1 MKSPSILR
9 QSGGAD
15 IKLKDR
21 TKQILK
27 LLLILLITGGVCCL
41 VYFQV
46 DYIMNGS
53 FVDWFE
59 SSFTTMYNTYDAD
72 FGGEYVRKEINW
84 YKLKAFLMVFFS
96 VLVFVLVLTVTAI
109 LYFYGKKKTRKNV
122 EDLDKKIQ
130 SYMTR
135 DLDMEEVFPA
145 PYTEVG
151 ARMLQIKTGMIRK
164 EESLKQEAQRKNDLI
179 TYLAHDLKTPL
190 TSVIG
195 YLTLLD
201 EAPDMPEAQKEK
213 YTHIALEKAQR
224 LEGLIEEFFE
234 ITQYNLQNIFLEKE
248 DLDLSYML
256 MQMAEEFYPVLAAHG
271 NEVKL
276 EIEEDIHLHADPDR
290 LARVFNN
297 ILKNAVAYSYPN
309 TPITIRA
316 SRNKDKVLLSFEN
329 HGKNIPQE
337 KLESIFEKF
346 FRLDSSRKTNT
357 GGAGLGLAIAK
368 EIVELH
374 GGSISARSQDEKVIF
389 TVELPVKQ

>member
-1 MKSPSILR
+1 MKSPSTLR

-27 LLLILLITGGVCCL
+27 LLLILLITAVACYL

-46 DYIMNGS
+46 DYLMNGS

-59 SSFTTMYNTYDAD
+59 SNFTMMYNTYDVD

-84 YKLKAFLMVFFS
+84 YKLKAFLMVSFTAF
-96 VLVFVLVLTVTAI
+96 VFILVLTVTAI
-109 LYFYGKKKTRKNV
+109 LYFYGKRKTRKNV
-122 EDLDKKIQ
+122 EELEKKIQ
-130 SYMTR
+130 RYMAKN
-135 DLDMEEVFPA
+135 LDMEEVFPA

-190 TSVIG
+190 TSVLG
-195 YLTLLD
+195 YLSLLD

-213 YTHIALEKAQR
+213 YTHIALEKEQR

-248 DLDLSYML
+248 ELDLSYML
-256 MQMAEEFYPVLAAHG
+256 MQMTEEFYPVLAAHG

-276 EIEEDIHLHADPDR
+276 EAEEDLHLYADPDR

-316 SRNKDKVLLSFEN
+316 SRNKDKILLSFEN

-337 KLESIFEKF
+337 KLDSIFEKF
-346 FRLDSSRKTNT
+346 FRLDSSRRSNT

-374 GGSISARSQDEKVIF
+374 GGSISARSQDERVTF
-389 TVELPVKQ
+389 TVELPVK

>member
-15 IKLKDR
+15 IKLRDR

-27 LLLILLITGGVCCL
+27 LLLILLITAGVCCL
-41 VYFQV
+41 VYFLV

-59 SSFTTMYNTYDAD
+59 SQFTYIQSAYSAEY
-72 FGGEYVRKEINW
+72 GGEYVQTVINW
-84 YKLKAFLMVFFS
+84 YRLKAFLVIFFIVIVFI
-96 VLVFVLVLTVTAI
+96 LVLTVTAI
-109 LYFYGKKKTRKNV
+109 LYFYGKRKTRKNV

-135 DLDMEEVFPA
+135 DLDMEEIFPA

-256 MQMAEEFYPVLAAHG
+256 MQMAEEFYPVLTAHG

-346 FRLDSSRKTNT
+346 FRLDSSRRTNT

-368 EIVELH
+368 EIVEFH

-389 TVELPVKQ
+389 AVELPVK

>member
-1 MKSPSILR
+1 MKSPSTLR

-21 TKQILK
+21 TKRILK
-27 LLLILLITGGVCCL
+27 LLLILLITAGVCCL
-41 VYFQV
+41 VYFLV
-46 DYIMNGS
+46 DYILNGS

-59 SSFTTMYNTYDAD
+59 SRFLYIQSTYSVEY
-72 FGGEYVRKEINW
+72 GGEYVQTVINW
-84 YKLKAFLMVFFS
+84 YRLKAFLIISFIAAVFI
-96 VLVFVLVLTVTAI
+96 LVLTVTAI
-109 LYFYGKKKTRKNV
+109 LYFYGKRKTRKNV
-122 EDLDKKIQ
+122 EELEKKIQ
-130 SYMTR
+130 QYMAK

-151 ARMLQIKTGMIRK
+151 ARMLQIKTDMIRK

-190 TSVIG
+190 TSVLG

-201 EAPDMPEAQKEK
+201 EAPDMPEVQKEK
-213 YTHIALEKAQR
+213 YTRIALEKAER

-256 MQMAEEFYPVLAAHG
+256 MQMTEEFYPVLAAHG
-271 NEVKL
+271 NEIKL
-276 EIEEDIHLHADPDR
+276 ETEDDLHLYADPDR

-309 TPITIRA
+309 TTITVRA
-316 SRNKDKVLLSFEN
+316 SQNKDKILLSFEN
-329 HGKNIPQE
+329 HGKNIPKE
-337 KLESIFEKF
+337 KLDSIFEKF
-346 FRLDSSRKTNT
+346 FRLDSSRRSNT

-374 GGSISARSQDEKVIF
+374 GGRIFAKSQDEKVTF
-389 TVELPVKQ
+389 TVELPVK

>member
-1 MKSPSILR
+1 MKSPSTLR

-27 LLLILLITGGVCCL
+27 LLLILLITAVACYL

-46 DYIMNGS
+46 DYLMNGS

-59 SSFTTMYNTYDAD
+59 SNFTMMYNTYDVD

-84 YKLKAFLMVFFS
+84 YKLKAFLMVSFTAF
-96 VLVFVLVLTVTAI
+96 VFILVLTVTAI
-109 LYFYGKKKTRKNV
+109 LYFYGKRKTRKNV
-122 EDLDKKIQ
+122 EELEKKIQ
-130 SYMTR
+130 RYMAK
-135 DLDMEEVFPA
+135 DLEMEEVFPT

-190 TSVIG
+190 TSVLG
-195 YLTLLD
+195 YLSLLD

-213 YTHIALEKAQR
+213 YTHIALEKAER

-248 DLDLSYML
+248 ELDLSYML
-256 MQMAEEFYPVLAAHG
+256 MQMTEEFYPVLAAHG

-276 EIEEDIHLHADPDR
+276 EAEEDLHLYADPDR

-316 SRNKDKVLLSFEN
+316 SRNKDKILLSFEN

-337 KLESIFEKF
+337 KLDSIFEKF
-346 FRLDSSRKTNT
+346 FRLDSSRRSNT

-374 GGSISARSQDEKVIF
+374 GGSISARSQDEKVTF
-389 TVELPVKQ
+389 TVELPVK

>member
-1 MKSPSILR
+1 MKSPSTLR

-27 LLLILLITGGVCCL
+27 LLLILLITAVACYL

-46 DYIMNGS
+46 DYLMNGS

-59 SSFTTMYNTYDAD
+59 SNFTMMYNTYDVD

-84 YKLKAFLMVFFS
+84 YKLKAFLMVSFTAF
-96 VLVFVLVLTVTAI
+96 VFILVLTVTAI
-109 LYFYGKKKTRKNV
+109 LYFYGKRKTRKNV
-122 EDLDKKIQ
+122 EELEKKIQ
-130 SYMTR
+130 RYMAK

-190 TSVIG
+190 TSVLG
-195 YLTLLD
+195 YLSLLD

-213 YTHIALEKAQR
+213 YIHIALEKAQR

-256 MQMAEEFYPVLAAHG
+256 MQMTEEFYPVLAAHG

-276 EIEEDIHLHADPDR
+276 EAEEDLHLYADPDR

-316 SRNKDKVLLSFEN
+316 SRNKDKILLSFEN

-337 KLESIFEKF
+337 KLDSIFEKF
-346 FRLDSSRKTNT
+346 FRLDSSRRSNT

-374 GGSISARSQDEKVIF
+374 GGSISARSQDERVTF
-389 TVELPVKQ
+389 TVELPVK

>member
-1 MKSPSILR
+1 MKSPSTLR

-27 LLLILLITGGVCCL
+27 LLLILLITAVACYL

-46 DYIMNGS
+46 DYLMNGS

-59 SSFTTMYNTYDAD
+59 SNFTMMYNTYDVD

-84 YKLKAFLMVFFS
+84 YKLKAFLMVSFTAF
-96 VLVFVLVLTVTAI
+96 VFILVLTVTAI
-109 LYFYGKKKTRKNV
+109 LYFYGKRKTRKNV
-122 EDLDKKIQ
+122 EELEKKIQ
-130 SYMTR
+130 RYMAKN
-135 DLDMEEVFPA
+135 LDMEEVFPA

-190 TSVIG
+190 TSVLG
-195 YLTLLD
+195 YLSLLD

-213 YTHIALEKAQR
+213 YIHIALEKAQR

-248 DLDLSYML
+248 ELDLSYML
-256 MQMAEEFYPVLAAHG
+256 MQMTEEFYPVLAAHG

-276 EIEEDIHLHADPDR
+276 EAEEDLHLYADPDR

-316 SRNKDKVLLSFEN
+316 SRNKDKILLSFEN

-337 KLESIFEKF
+337 KLDSIFEKF
-346 FRLDSSRKTNT
+346 FRLDSSRRSNT

-374 GGSISARSQDEKVIF
+374 GGSISARSQDERVTF
-389 TVELPVKQ
+389 TVELPVK

>member
-1 MKSPSILR
+1 MKSLSTLK

-21 TKQILK
+21 TKGILK
-27 LLLILLITGGVCCL
+27 LLLILLITAGVCCL
-41 VYFQV
+41 VYFLV
-46 DYIMNGS
+46 DYILNGS

-59 SSFTTMYNTYDAD
+59 SRFLYIQSTYSVEY
-72 FGGEYVRKEINW
+72 GGEYVQTVINW
-84 YKLKAFLMVFFS
+84 YRLKAFLIIFFA
-96 VLVFVLVLTVTAI
+96 VAVFVLVLAVTAI
-109 LYFYGKKKTRKNV
+109 LYFYGKRKTRENV
-122 EDLDKKIQ
+122 EELEKKIQ
-130 SYMTR
+130 RYMAK

-190 TSVIG
+190 TSVLG
-195 YLTLLD
+195 YLSLLD

-248 DLDLSYML
+248 ELDLSYML
-256 MQMAEEFYPVLAAHG
+256 MQMTEEFYPVLAAHG

-276 EIEEDIHLHADPDR
+276 EAEEDLHLYADPDR

-316 SRNKDKVLLSFEN
+316 SRNKDKILLSFEN
-329 HGKNIPQE
+329 HGKNIPKE
-337 KLESIFEKF
+337 KLDSIFEKF
-346 FRLDSSRKTNT
+346 FRLDSSRRSNT

-374 GGSISARSQDEKVIF
+374 GGSISARSQDEKVTF
-389 TVELPVKQ
+389 TVELPVK